1 MFLLLLCP
9 FVPFLRGGHVSFL
22 HGGHV
27 HFISGRGG
35 ERVGMK
41 KLSRRAVSSDL

>member
-1 MFLLLLCP
+1 MS
-9 FVPFLRGGHVSFL
+9 FVPFLRGGMCPFCMGDMYIL
-22 HGGHV
+22 FPGGE
-27 HFISGRGG
+27 